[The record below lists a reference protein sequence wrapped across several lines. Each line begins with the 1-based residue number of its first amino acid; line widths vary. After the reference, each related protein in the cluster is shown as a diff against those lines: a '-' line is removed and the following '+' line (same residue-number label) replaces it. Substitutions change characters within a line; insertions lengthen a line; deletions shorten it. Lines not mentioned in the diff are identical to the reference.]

1 MSKME
6 PEVIAAAELAEAAA
20 LAETEARNKLRRKRL
35 FILLGLVVL
44 KAGIGYGVY
53 EYAHASGF
61 VTTDNAYT
69 AAETAQVT
77 PSIGGI
83 VSEVRVTDTQ
93 AVKQGDIMVVLD
105 DTDAGLALDQAEAEL
120 GRAVRRV
127 RGYVAND
134 QSLAAQ
140 IAARVSDQKRAVAQL
155 EAATA
160 DFDRAQVD
168 LSRREALASSGSVS
182 GDELTK
188 ARNAFHTAV
197 ANMSA
202 AQAQVTQARANYNAA
217 IGSREANA
225 VLIANATEQTNPEVA
240 LARAKRDQAKVNLER
255 TVIRAPVDGV
265 VARRSVQV
273 GQQVQAGAALLSVV
287 PLSQVHVDANFKE
300 GQLDKVRIGQP
311 VEVHS
316 DLYGKKVRY
325 HGVVSGLAGGTGSTF
340 ATIPAQNATGNW
352 IKVVQRVP
360 VRINLDAD
368 ELAARPLQ
376 IGLSMTAT
384 IDTRSNA
391 N

>member
-6 PEVIAAAELAEAAA
+6 PEVIEAALQA
-20 LAETEARNKLRRKRL
+20 QADARKQLWRKRL
-35 FILLGLVVL
+35 FIGLAATVL
-44 KAGIGYGVY
+44 KVGIGYGVY
-53 EYAHASGF
+53 AYAHASRF

-93 AVKQGDIMVVLD
+93 AVKQGDIVVVLD
-105 DTDAGLALDQAEAEL
+105 DMDARLALEQAEAEL
-120 GRAVRRV
+120 GRSVRRV

-140 IAARVSDQKRAVAQL
+140 IAARVSDEKRAAAQL
-155 EAATA
+155 ESATA

-168 LSRREALASSGSVS
+168 LSRREALAGSGSVS

-188 ARNAFHTAV
+188 ARNAFLTAV
-197 ANMSA
+197 ASMAA

-240 LARAKRDQAKVNLER
+240 LARAKRDQARVNLER
-255 TVIRAPVDGV
+255 TVIRAPVGGV

-273 GQQVQAGAALLSVV
+273 GQQVQAGVALLSVV
-287 PLSQVHVDANFKE
+287 PLSEVHVDANFKE
-300 GQLDKVRIGQP
+300 VQLERVRIGQP
-311 VEVHS
+311 VTVTS
-316 DLYGKKVRY
+316 DLYGSLVSYR
-325 HGVVSGLAGGTGSTF
+325 GTVVGLAGGTGSAF

-360 VRINLDAD
+360 VRIRLDRA
-368 ELAARPLQ
+368 ELARHPLRV
-376 IGLSMTAT
+376 GLSMTAR
-384 IDTRSNA
+384 IDTGA
-391 N
+391 

>member
-1 MSKME
+1 
-6 PEVIAAAELAEAAA
+6 VD
-20 LAETEARNKLRRKRL
+20 ARNKLRRKRL
-35 FILLGLVVL
+35 FIGLGATVL
-44 KAGIGYGVY
+44 AAGIGYGVY
-53 EYAHASGF
+53 AYSHAARF

-69 AAETAQVT
+69 AAQTAQVT

-93 AVKQGDIMVVLD
+93 AVKHGDIVVVLD
-105 DTDAGLALDQAEAEL
+105 DTDARLALEQAEAEL
-120 GRAVRRV
+120 GRSVRRV

-140 IAARVSDQKRAVAQL
+140 IAARVSDEKRAAAQL
-155 EAATA
+155 ESATA

-168 LSRREALASSGSVS
+168 LSRREALAGSGSVS

-188 ARNAFHTAV
+188 ARNAFRTAV
-197 ANMSA
+197 ANMAA

-225 VLIANATEQTNPEVA
+225 VLIANATVETNPEVA
-240 LARAKRDQAKVNLER
+240 LARAKRDQARVNLER

-287 PLSQVHVDANFKE
+287 PLSEVHVDANFKE
-300 GQLDKVRIGQP
+300 GQLDRVRVGQP
-311 VEVHS
+311 VQVYS
-316 DLYGKKVRY
+316 DLYGKKVKY
-325 HGVVSGLAGGTGSTF
+325 HGVVSGLSGGTGSTF

-360 VRINLDAD
+360 VRITLDAK

-376 IGLSMTAT
+376 VGLSMTAT
-384 IDTRSNA
+384 IDTRSNT

>member
-6 PEVIAAAELAEAAA
+6 PEVIEAAVQAEAD
-20 LAETEARNKLRRKRL
+20 ARNKLRRKRL
-35 FILLGLVVL
+35 FILLGAIVL
-44 KAGIGYGVY
+44 TGALGYGAY
-53 EYAHASGF
+53 SYSHASRF

-77 PSIGGI
+77 PSVGGI

-93 AVKQGDIMVVLD
+93 AVKQGDIVVVLD
-105 DTDAGLALDQAEAEL
+105 DTDARLALDQAEAEL
-120 GRAVRRV
+120 GRSVRRV

-140 IAARVSDQKRAVAQL
+140 IAARVSDEKRAAAQL
-155 EAATA
+155 ESATA
-160 DFDRAQVD
+160 DFERAQVD
-168 LSRREALASSGSVS
+168 LSRREALAGSGSVS

-188 ARNAFHTAV
+188 ARNAFRTAV
-197 ANMSA
+197 ANMTA
-202 AQAQVTQARANYNAA
+202 AQAQVTQARANYSAA

-240 LARAKRDQAKVNLER
+240 LARARRDQARVNLER

-273 GQQVQAGAALLSVV
+273 GQQVQPGAALLSVV
-287 PLSQVHVDANFKE
+287 PVSQVHVDANFKE
-300 GQLDKVRIGQP
+300 GQLDKVRVGQR

-325 HGVVSGLAGGTGSTF
+325 QGVVAGLSGGTGSTF

-360 VRINLDAD
+360 VRIQLDAD
-368 ELAARPLQ
+368 ELTARPLQ
-376 IGLSMTAT
+376 VGLSMTAT
-384 IDTRSNA
+384 IDTRSARN
-391 N
+391 